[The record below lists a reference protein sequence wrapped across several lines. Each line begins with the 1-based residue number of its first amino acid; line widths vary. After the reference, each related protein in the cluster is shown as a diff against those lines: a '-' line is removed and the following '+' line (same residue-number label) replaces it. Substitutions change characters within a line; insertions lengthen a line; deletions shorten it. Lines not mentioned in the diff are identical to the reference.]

1 MRTINCE
8 LSFIENTP
16 IRVLPMTLRYILPDE
31 ILCVQADWLW
41 DGVSDTLLS
50 RPRLLIRQGRIA
62 AISSCPHARDQR
74 SPGTFPERV
83 APPGTGSPGTIPAES
98 MPVLHLPG
106 CTLLPPLIDAHVHL
120 GLDGRDFAASRAA
133 WQSEKE
139 YMTRVARHAAEWLA
153 AGVVA
158 LRDGGDAAATALH
171 YRQSKNPAWPL
182 LRTTGMA
189 LRHPERYGSFLGP
202 DWPAKKLGDLVE
214 ELAARGVDWIKILVS
229 GVVSFTRYG
238 RVGALHFSWE
248 ELTALVAR
256 ARSLGRRVM
265 AHANSPEGVKQ
276 AVRAGAATI
285 EHGYFLDED
294 CLKEMAEKQ
303 TAWLP
308 TIVPVANQVRTALAT
323 GWPAENRRVI
333 EKTYRRQQEMLYKA
347 WELGVPL
354 GLGSDAGASGVE
366 HGRGLLQEMLYYREA
381 GLPAVQVLRLA
392 TRGNAAILGITGALP
407 GVIVPGAPAAL
418 LAVRGNPLADLH
430 CLERVKQV
438 MLPAS
443 PV

>member
-1 MRTINCE
+1 
-8 LSFIENTP
+8 
-16 IRVLPMTLRYILPDE
+16 
-31 ILCVQADWLW
+31 
-41 DGVSDTLLS
+41 
-50 RPRLLIRQGRIA
+50 
-62 AISSCPHARDQR
+62 
-74 SPGTFPERV
+74 
-83 APPGTGSPGTIPAES
+83 

-133 WQSEKE
+133 WQSEE
-139 YMTRVARHAAEWLA
+139 AYLPRVADHAAAWLA

-171 YRQSKNPAWPL
+171 YRQKQKPAWPL
-182 LRTTGMA
+182 LLTTGMA
-189 LRHPERYGSFLGP
+189 LRHPQRYGSFLGP
-202 DWPAKKLGDLVE
+202 DWPEQKLGGLLE

-229 GVVSFTRYG
+229 GVVSFTHYG
-238 RVGALHFSWE
+238 RVGALHFSPA

-256 ARSLGRRVM
+256 ARSLERPVM
-265 AHANSPEGVKQ
+265 AHANSPAGVQQ
-276 AVRAGAATI
+276 AVRAGVATV

-294 CLKEMAEKQ
+294 CLKAMAEKQ

-308 TIVPVANQVRTALAT
+308 TIVPVANQVRTALAAE
-323 GWPAENRRVI
+323 WPAESRQVI

-354 GLGSDAGASGVE
+354 GVGSDAGASGVE

-381 GLPAVQVLRLA
+381 GLPAGQVLRLA
-392 TRGNAAILGITGALP
+392 TRGNAAILGIAGNLP

-418 LAVRGNPLADLH
+418 LAVQGNPLADLH
-430 CLERVKQV
+430 CLERAIMVL
-438 MLPAS
+438 LPVT